1 MSPAFE
7 RGDVLFLT
15 MYDTPIIPG
24 DICVFKIEGR
34 DIPIVHRVIKVHEEY
49 FLIYEMCSGRG
60 DIKILT
66 KGDNNDSH
74 DRGLYNRGQKW
85 LERKDIVGR
94 VRGYFII
101 VTWCRYFPYF
111 GMVTILLNDYPQL
124 KKALFVAIGFFVIFN
139 RE

>member
-7 RGDVLFLT
+7 RGDILFLT
-15 MYDTPIIPG
+15 MSSAPITPG

-34 DIPIVHRVIKVHEEY
+34 DIPIVHRVIKVHERYKLYIHVISSPDGEVHV
-49 FLIYEMCSGRG
+49 
-60 DIKILT
+60 LT

-85 LERKDIVGR
+85 LHKKDIVGR
-94 VRGYFII
+94 VKG
-101 VTWCRYFPYF
+101 YFPYL
-111 GMVTILLNDYPQL
+111 GMITILLNDYPQL
-124 KKALFVAIGFFVIFN
+124 KKLVVACLGFIVIFN